1 MQLAIV
7 GTGIS
12 GALCAALLAREHTI
26 TVFEAGE
33 HVGGHTNTVDV
44 ELGGRRFA
52 VDTGFIVYNDWTY
65 PNFIRL
71 LEKLGVATQPS
82 DMSFSVRCERS
93 GLEYCGSSLNSLFA
107 QRSNILRPSFHRM
120 IRDIL
125 RFNKEAPELLEGAD
139 ESLPLGEY
147 LDARDYSRGFL
158 EHYILPMGGAIWSA
172 EAQQMRS
179 FPARYFVQFFK
190 NHGMLSVSE
199 RPQWRV
205 VRGGSQRYMQALTR
219 GFRDRIRVRTPVVSI
234 RRFDGHVEVTPKG
247 SATERFDHVV
257 IAAHSDQALAMLADA
272 SPAERAILGAIP
284 YQPNEAVLHT
294 DASVLPRRKRAWAS
308 WNYHLDA
315 RGSDRRDP
323 SDSPGSRGSPESTR
337 SPDSMGRVAVTY
349 WMNRLQSLD
358 APEELCVT
366 LNDVSRIDP
375 ARVIRRIQYHHPI
388 YTVAGVAAQKRWNEI
403 SGARRT
409 HFCGAYWGFGF
420 HEDGVKSALAVARS
434 FGLTLEDLPVRGA
447 AQPEVAVA

>member
-1 MQLAIV
+1 MQLAII

-12 GALCAALLAREHTI
+12 GALCAALLAGEHEI
-26 TVFEAGE
+26 TVFEAGD

-44 ELGGRRFA
+44 ELDGRRFA

-65 PNFIRL
+65 PNFTRL
-71 LEKLGVATQPS
+71 LEKLCVATQPS

-93 GLEYCGSSLNSLFA
+93 GLEYCGSTLNALFA
-107 QRSNILRPSFHRM
+107 QRSNLLRPSFHRM

-125 RFNKEAPELLEGAD
+125 RFNKEAPELLESAD
-139 ESLPLGEY
+139 ESLQLGEY
-147 LDARDYSRGFL
+147 LDARGYSREFL

-172 EAQQMRS
+172 EARRMRS
-179 FPARYFVQFFK
+179 FPARYFVQFFQ
-190 NHGMLSVSE
+190 NHGMLSVDE

-219 GFRDRIRVRTPVVSI
+219 GFRDRIRVRTPVASI
-234 RRFDGHVEVTPKG
+234 RRFDDHVEVTSKG
-247 SATERFDHVV
+247 SPPNGSMRERFDHVV

-272 SPAERAILGAIP
+272 SSAEREVLGAIP

-294 DASVLPRRKRAWAS
+294 DSSVLPRRKRAWAS
-308 WNYHLDA
+308 WNYHLGA
-315 RGSDRRDP
+315 SG
-323 SDSPGSRGSPESTR
+323 PEA
-337 SPDSMGRVAVTY
+337 GVAVTY

-358 APEELCVT
+358 APAEFCVT

-375 ARVIRRIQYHHPI
+375 ARVIRRIRYHHPV
-388 YTVAGVAAQKRWNEI
+388 YTVAGVAAQKRWGEI
-403 SGARRT
+403 SGIGRT

-434 FGLTLEDLPVRGA
+434 FGRTLEDLPVRGA
-447 AQPEVAVA
+447 AQHEVAVA